1 MCLHQSQLVA
11 IQEFLFSSKGRSFC
25 VPHDTLLKRR
35 TYCTFASR
43 LVSFFST
50 REQFFSLLAFS
61 TLAWW

>member
-25 VPHDTLLKRR
+25 VPHDTLLKATHVLHVCLEAR
-35 TYCTFASR
+35 
-43 LVSFFST
+43 VFFLRGNS
-50 REQFFSLLAFS
+50 FFSLLAFS